1 MYPCQ
6 NTTASGR
13 RFSAPLALG
22 DNGLLYIAEPAAR
35 TERDAISPLPEMI
48 RGAQD
53 LAVFDAPCAG
63 DLQEREAGV
72 AAKLHQSHHP
82 GCSSFLRSSGSHLR
96 QHRLANATLTVSTLT
111 ALHSGHSRVRA
122 FSASNPGYLIGARI
136 EMPRS

>member
-48 RGAQD
+48 RGAQN

-72 AAKLHQSHHP
+72 AAELHQMPAVS
-82 GCSSFLRSSGSHLR
+82 LRSVNQSQAASQRR
-96 QHRLANATLTVSTLT
+96 QR
-111 ALHSGHSRVRA
+111 RMC
-122 FSASNPGYLIGARI
+122 ASCCI
-136 EMPRS
+136 